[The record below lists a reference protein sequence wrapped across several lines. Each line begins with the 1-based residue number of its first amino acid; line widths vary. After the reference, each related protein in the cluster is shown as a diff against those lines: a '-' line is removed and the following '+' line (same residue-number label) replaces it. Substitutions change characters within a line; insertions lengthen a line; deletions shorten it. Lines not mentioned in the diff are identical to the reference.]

1 MNIYIYEDSKH
12 VQFFPLTLLRPVYHL
27 RSGILPLCQKIS
39 RQFEH
44 DTVGFVTRDQI
55 SSLVAQSYREH
66 PVNIIKKDEG
76 PVLFLNGRI
85 RDIGDMVKL
94 VTEARFST
102 VFREN
107 ETGDAVA
114 VLLLPDNLSSYPPV
128 ATQADYLELYQR
140 QKNDIMEFDTT
151 ATLYNYNWELMAD
164 IKPSIVDDVAVLR
177 TSLPAPS
184 NVKVHDGAFL
194 VNEDDIYI
202 GHDVEILP
210 GAVLDASSGPIYIES
225 NVRIEPHAALVGP
238 CFIGAGTTV
247 LAGKISSSS
256 IGHTCRVGGEV
267 EASIFQ
273 SYVNKYHA
281 GFIGHSY
288 VGSWVNFG
296 AMTTNSDLKNNY
308 SDIKLTVSGQALDS
322 GSMKVGSFIGDHT
335 KFGIGTLLNTGIT
348 IGVSCNLFG
357 GSLISDREV
366 PSFSWGQTGSYDQYR
381 FDKAEETACIACS
394 RRNVTLSDVETA
406 VLKAVFDGTVSA
418 EGIMDF

>member
-12 VQFFPLTLLRPVYHL
+12 AQFSPLTLLRPVYHL
-27 RSGILPLCQKIS
+27 RTGVLSLCHRLS

-44 DTVGFVTRDQI
+44 DVVGFVTRDQI
-55 SSLVAQSYREH
+55 SAVVAQRYREH
-66 PVNIIKKDEG
+66 PTNIIKKGDG
-76 PVLFLNGRI
+76 PILFLNGRI
-85 RDIGDMVKL
+85 RDCGDLVKQ
-94 VTEARFST
+94 VAEARFST
-102 VFREN
+102 VFRES

-114 VLLLPDNLSSYPPV
+114 LLLLADNLSSFPTV
-128 ATQADYLELYQR
+128 ATQAEYMNLFQA
-140 QKNDIMEFDTT
+140 QKSNVMEFDTT
-151 ATLYNYNWELMAD
+151 ASLYNFSWELMAD
-164 IKPSIVDDVAVLR
+164 IEARIVDDVAMLKD
-177 TSLPAPS
+177 SLPAPT
-184 NVKVHDGAFL
+184 NVRIHDGAFL
-194 VNEDDIYI
+194 VNEHQVFI

-225 NVRIEPHAALVGP
+225 NVRIEPHAAIVGP

-308 SDIKLTVSGQALDS
+308 SSIKLTVNGQAVDS
-322 GSMKVGSFIGDHT
+322 GAIKVGSFIGDHT
-335 KFGIGTLLNTGIT
+335 KFGIGTLLTTGVT

-366 PSFSWGQTGSYDQYR
+366 PSFSWGQTGSYDRYQ
-381 FDKAEETACIACS
+381 FDKAVETASIACS
-394 RRNVTLSDVETA
+394 RRNVTLSEEETA
-406 VLKAVFDGTVSA
+406 VLKAVFDGSVSD
-418 EGIMDF
+418 EGVMDF

>member
-1 MNIYIYEDSKH
+1 MNIYIYEDSKY

-27 RSGILPLCQKIS
+27 RTGVLPLFQRLS
-39 RQFEH
+39 REFEH
-44 DTVGFVTRDQI
+44 ETVGFVTRDQI
-55 SSLVAQSYREH
+55 SALVAQCYREH
-66 PVNIIKKDEG
+66 PVNIIKKGEG

-85 RDIGDMVKL
+85 RDCGDLVKL
-94 VTEARFST
+94 VAEAGFST
-102 VFREN
+102 VFREKT
-107 ETGDAVA
+107 TGEAVA
-114 VLLLPDNLSSYPPV
+114 LLLLADNLSSFPAV
-128 ATQADYLELYQR
+128 ATQADYLNLCQR
-140 QKNDIMEFDTT
+140 QKNDFMVFDTT
-151 ATLYNYNWELMAD
+151 ASLYNFSWELMAD
-164 IKPSIVDDVAVLR
+164 IETRIVDDIAVLR
-177 TSLPAPS
+177 ESLSAPS

-194 VNEDDIYI
+194 VNEEDVYI
-202 GHDVEILP
+202 GHDAEILP
-210 GAVLDASSGPIYIES
+210 GAVLDASSGPIYLES
-225 NVRIEPHAALVGP
+225 NVRIEPHAAIVGP

-308 SDIKLTVSGQALDS
+308 SNIKLTVNGQVVDS

-335 KFGIGTLLNTGIT
+335 KFGIGTLLTTGIT

-366 PSFSWGQTGSYDQYR
+366 PSFSWGRTGGYDRYQ
-381 FDKAEETACIACS
+381 FDKAVETASKACL
-394 RRNVTLSDVETA
+394 RRNVTLSDEEAT
-406 VLKAVFDGTVSA
+406 VLKAVFDGSVSA